1 MSIISSNMYIRSI
14 NEAIDLVNNLLSTKC
29 KFEANQNKNES
40 NHVILFLDIDG
51 TIFSPHIGK
60 KFVENEICILAD
72 LVYSYNS
79 NNLIF
84 LTARDQTLKS
94 YTKNQLNKSGLLHKG
109 SYIDYNIICSPYD
122 DEGNSTKG
130 EYLVN
135 YIKSNELD
143 KINNLHI
150 IFIDDQYEHIESVSF
165 NINKYLPNVNFKSIH
180 YKHKL

>member
-1 MSIISSNMYIRSI
+1 MNNTHNHITNNSISHIKSI
-14 NEAIDLVNNLLSTKC
+14 NEAIDLVNNLLQ
-29 KFEANQNKNES
+29 QN

-60 KFVENEICILAD
+60 KFVENEIYTLVD
-72 LVYSYNS
+72 MVYSFNP

-84 LTARDQTLKS
+84 LTAREESLKS

-122 DEGNSTKG
+122 NEGNSTKG
-130 EYLVN
+130 ESLVKH
-135 YIKSNELD
+135 IKSHQLDQLD

-165 NINKYLPNVNFKSIH
+165 NISKYLPNINFKSIH
-180 YKHKL
+180 YIPKF